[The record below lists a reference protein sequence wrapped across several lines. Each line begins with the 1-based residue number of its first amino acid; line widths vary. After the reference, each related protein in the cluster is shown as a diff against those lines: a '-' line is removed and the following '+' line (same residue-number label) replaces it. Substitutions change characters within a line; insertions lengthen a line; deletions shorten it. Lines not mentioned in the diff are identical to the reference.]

1 MIINMCNGSL
11 SSEKTQK
18 WLLSLI
24 KEVSEYYHIQYGVD
38 SLDYF
43 VSDKKGIEIFIDWLD
58 KTYINPVILY
68 KTQEDDYICKHQP
81 DQCWIKLKGKSK

>member
-1 MIINMCNGSL
+1 M
-11 SSEKTQK
+11 SENRKQI
-18 WLLSLI
+18 LAA
-24 KEVSEYYHIQYGVD
+24 VVFFGM
-38 SLDYF
+38 F
-43 VSDKKGIEIFIDWLD
+43 VIDWLD